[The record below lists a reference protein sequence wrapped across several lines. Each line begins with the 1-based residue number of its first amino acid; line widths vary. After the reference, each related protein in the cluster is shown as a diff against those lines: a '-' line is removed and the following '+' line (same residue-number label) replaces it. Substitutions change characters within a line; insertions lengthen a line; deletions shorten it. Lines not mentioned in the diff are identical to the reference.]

1 MNNFKTIITIMTF
14 MVICSAVTAQSNHS
28 PHKTFKSESVVKNG
42 KVSHRTHI
50 ITMNKTHVWID
61 AKKIDISKCEPV
73 INKKGQL
80 VGMQIRKKYYSSS
93 KMKEKKGF

>member
-14 MVICSAVTAQSNHS
+14 LVISFAVTAQSNHS
-28 PHKTFKSESVVKNG
+28 PHKTFKSESQVKNG
-42 KVSHRTHI
+42 KVSHKKHI

-61 AKKIDISKCEPV
+61 AKKIDKSKCEPV

-80 VGMQIRKKYYSSS
+80 VGMQKGKKYYSSS
-93 KMKEKKGF
+93 KMKK